1 MNAGGDIHQAQRV
14 YGESPIFTRPAGY
27 SRVIGSRF
35 HRRAHQVHHSR
46 LFSPPALLH
55 PPELLRAHFLCTT
68 GQEPRNL
75 DPIPQ
80 GYTGPVTYRIA
91 YIAFRLED
99 SHRGRTLR
107 QSLSRISAI
116 DPGYI
121 QFGSAD
127 WFWERCVNSYALQAR
142 PATHMLEDQFVLD
155 CMEALNTQRAGN
167 RLFHEL
173 RLLLAVETGELLTR

>member
-1 MNAGGDIHQAQRV
+1 MPV
-14 YGESPIFTRPAGY
+14 ETFTKPREFMENLRY
-27 SRVIGSRF
+27 SQDR
-35 HRRAHQVHHSR
+35 QDT
-46 LFSPPALLH
+46 LALLDPGSIDEPIRDIIAGFSALQH
-55 PPELLRAHFLCTT
+55 CFTLRSCYGHFLCTT